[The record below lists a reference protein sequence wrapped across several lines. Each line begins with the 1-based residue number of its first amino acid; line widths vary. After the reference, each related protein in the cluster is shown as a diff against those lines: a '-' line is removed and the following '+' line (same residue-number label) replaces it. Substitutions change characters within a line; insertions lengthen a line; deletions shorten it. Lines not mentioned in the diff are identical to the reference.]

1 MRRSRAL
8 APVFALL
15 LAVLAWG
22 CARPAPDPAAF
33 SLTIAHVNDT
43 HSNLEPAETRLRLG
57 GRNVTAEL
65 GGFARLKGALDEARA
80 GARADGSRF
89 LALHAGDAVQGTLF
103 FNVFQGRA
111 DFDLLNLLGLDA
123 MTLGN
128 HEFDRGPGLTAELLG
143 RARFPVVSANIDASR
158 EPALAGRIAPYAIR
172 DLGGGA
178 RVGVVGV
185 TTPGTPNISSPGAAR
200 FLPAAPAVARAVGEL
215 HARGVDAVIVLSH
228 LGYAED
234 LRLAREVAGVAVIV
248 GGHSHSLLGDPAQL
262 GPLGLAPAGPYPTV
276 VTRPDGAQT
285 LVVQAWRWGMQLGVL
300 RVAFD
305 AQGRVAGF
313 EARPALLAGGG
324 FREGGA
330 AVPEGSPRHA
340 ELTDALLASG
350 AARRAPA
357 DPEVLRA
364 LAPLA
369 AQLDGFR
376 HTPIG
381 ARAAVDL
388 LRGTPSD
395 PGPLIADAYLA
406 ATPGAQIALL
416 MPGGVRQDIFA
427 GDITQGMVQGVLPFG
442 NTLVRL
448 DLTGA
453 ELRAALEDAAE
464 FRLRVRPDAGR
475 QGLLFHAAGLTCRID
490 PAAPKGAR
498 VQELLVRGADGGF
511 TAYDPSAIY
520 RLVTNSFLAG
530 GGDGMATLKN
540 ALGPREDTGI
550 LESDALAEHL
560 KRLGVAQPP
569 AGERVR
575 VEPGRPLTLLL
586 PRVSSRPG
594 FASAA

>member
-8 APVFALL
+8 APAFALL
-15 LAVLAWG
+15 LAIMAWG
-22 CARPAPDPAAF
+22 CARPAPF

-57 GRNVTAEL
+57 GRNVTAQL

-128 HEFDRGPGLTAELLG
+128 HEFDRGPALTAELLG

-158 EPALAGRIAPYAIR
+158 EPALAGRLAPCVIR
-172 DLGGGA
+172 ELDGA

-185 TTPGTPNISSPGAAR
+185 TTPGTPNISSPGAVR

-215 HARGVDAVIVLSH
+215 RARGVDAVVVLSH

-234 LRLAREVAGVAVIV
+234 LRLAREVAGIAVIV
-248 GGHSHSLLGDPAQL
+248 GGHSHSLLGDPAEL

-276 VTRPDGAQT
+276 VTRPDGART
-285 LVVQAWRWGMQLGVL
+285 LVVQAWRWGMQRGVL

-313 EARPALLAGGG
+313 DARPALLAGGG
-324 FREGGA
+324 FRAGGA
-330 AVPEGSPRHA
+330 AVPEDSPGHA
-340 ELTDALLASG
+340 ELSAALLASG

-427 GDITQGMVQGVLPFG
+427 GDITQGMVLGVLPFG
-442 NTLVRL
+442 NTLARL

-498 VQELLVRGADGGF
+498 VQGLLVRGADGRF
-511 TAYDPSAIY
+511 AAYDPSAVY

-540 ALGPREDTGI
+540 ASGPREDTGI

-569 AGERVR
+569 AGARVR
-575 VEPGRPLTLLL
+575 VEGRPLTLLRL
-586 PRVSSRPG
+586 RVPFRPG
-594 FASAA
+594 FARAA